1 MVEEEEEEEEEEDAE
16 EGSMTFTDG
25 ISLAAVCAATAPIAS
40 PAGPDAA
47 PTPTAFRAEIP

>member
-1 MVEEEEEEEEEEDAE
+1 MVEEEEEEEEEDAE